1 MRVRFIAVYCLF
13 FLNVL
18 FGQENLSLIKK
29 EQLKFEHL
37 GVSDGLMHNSIVT
50 ILQDKK
56 GYMWF
61 GTSNGLYRYDGYN
74 FVYYS
79 NSPDDDFSL
88 LSNEVNV
95 LFEDSKGVIWVGTKF
110 GLCYYN
116 REEDLFISS
125 LSIGSIE
132 ADKRKIIDPVRCIE
146 EDKFGALWI
155 GTRFGVYHINK
166 NLDTSF
172 NMRLINSGIAENTLS
187 HNNINSIEEDDMGR
201 LWLGTNVGLN
211 LLRRE
216 KDSSFSFKR
225 FLNKPGNKNSLSN
238 NYVSKILKGTNG
250 KLFIGTKKGLTVLE
264 KDTLRGT
271 ENFKTYTYNKKN
283 KNSIGNN
290 NINTLTED
298 HRGNIWIGFRNKGL
312 NKFNPANGKFNH
324 CQNYTSQE
332 SKLRSNSITDL
343 FVDNSG
349 VLWVAA
355 QRGWLSKL
363 NIDRKKIAHYKY
375 NKPNFKGLSSNLI
388 NSIYEDS
395 KNNIWIGTLDNGLNR
410 LTFSDGSPEFIK
422 YKHDKNNKNSL
433 IDNSV
438 FAICEDNFGNYWISS
453 QTDGISHVKME
464 NDPKSN
470 KIQSVFY
477 NNKPSIKNF
486 PSNKIAVLT
495 KDNKG
500 DIWSGSYDKGGL
512 IKFTPT
518 RFGEKKL
525 TFLQYQHNP
534 GNENSLTSS
543 SISCIYEDS
552 EGVLW
557 VGTNGGGLN
566 KILRDE
572 FNNPEKFIRIVNEK
586 NNSKSLSSNYVF
598 SIHEDK
604 KGNIWVGTF
613 GGGLNKISKIEKN
626 NLFPEIARYFKE
638 DGVTAN
644 EIYGILEDEEDNLWI
659 SSNNGISV
667 FNTKKETFEP
677 LSLSDGIQSE
687 IFRKHA
693 YFKDSKGLM
702 YFGGINGINVLDP
715 SEMVNN
721 SSLPRI
727 EIVDFKIFN
736 ESVKVG
742 EEVLGSVILKKSIE
756 ETSEIVLESKHNT
769 FSFDFSGLHY
779 VSPKDNQYKY
789 KLEGFDKEWVL
800 TNSTRRFAGYSNLES
815 GTYKFR
821 VKVSNND
828 NLWNE
833 ISKDIV
839 ITVLPPFWKTWW
851 AYIIYALLIVFL
863 MWLFRKYVLINQE
876 YQGKIK
882 IEKIE
887 QEKIKEVNKIKLEFF
902 TNVSHEFKTP
912 LTLILGPL
920 QRLIASEETSAK
932 VRDSLLLMER
942 NANQLFRLVN
952 QIMEFRKVENKK
964 LKLQTSKGD
973 LINFCRDEV
982 FSFKMLADKNKLD
995 LSFECSEYSIEG
1007 YFDWDKIEKILNNL
1021 ISNAINYTDEGGTIK
1036 VSLSILGDEK
1046 RKQIEDSK
1054 IESRFVRIIVEDTGI
1069 GIPRNQLSLIFER
1082 FHQIK
1087 SYSKEGVKGSG
1098 IGLALTKSLIE
1109 LHKGVITVESEKNK
1123 GSRFIVDLPLLTNL
1137 KSHSQPVIGADRII
1151 NADKPIEDTL
1161 DTIKKEEKVLI
1172 GHEDDKPKLLLVE
1185 DNADMLEFIS
1195 KELESRY
1202 KIYKAADG
1210 VKGLKKALKVIPD
1223 LIISD
1228 VMMPNMDGIEFCKHI
1243 KSDELTDHIPLILLT
1258 AKGTTEHLIEGLEV
1272 GADSY
1277 ISKPFDMR
1285 HLEVRIKKLMDQRTA
1300 LKEKFTKG
1308 SVKLDSQKVG
1318 INNTEKLFLEKVE
1331 KILEENLTN
1340 SEFKVD
1346 DLGNQL
1352 GYSRM
1357 QLYRKL
1363 KSIRGLSANEF
1374 IREYRIKKAAVYL
1387 RETDMK
1393 IFEVLYEI
1401 GISNHSYFTKCFKQ
1415 YFNKSPKEYIEEYRG
1430 K

>member
-1 MRVRFIAVYCLF
+1 MRVRFIAVYFLF
-13 FLNVL
+13 FVNVL
-18 FGQENLSLIKK
+18 FCQENFSLVQK

-74 FVYYS
+74 FVYYC
-79 NSPDDDFSL
+79 NSPDDNFSL
-88 LSNEVNV
+88 LSNKVNV
-95 LFEDSKGVIWVGTKF
+95 LFEDSKGIIWVGTKF
-110 GLCYYN
+110 GLCHYN
-116 REEDLFISS
+116 REEDLFITGLITSNNGAEERQ
-125 LSIGSIE
+125 IT
-132 ADKRKIIDPVRCIE
+132 DPVRCIE
-146 EDKFGALWI
+146 EDKNGALWV
-155 GTRFGVYHINK
+155 GTRYGVYHIFK
-166 NLDTSF
+166 HSETSY
-172 NMRLINSGIAENTLS
+172 NVRLINSGSSESTLS
-187 HNNINSIEEDDMGR
+187 HNSINSIEEDDMGR
-201 LWLGTNVGLN
+201 LWLGTNTGLN
-211 LLRRE
+211 LLQRGE
-216 KDSSFSFKR
+216 DSSFSFKR
-225 FLNKPGNKNSLSN
+225 FVNEPGNKNSLSN
-238 NYVSKILKGTNG
+238 NYVSKILKGSNG
-250 KLFIGTKKGLTVLE
+250 ALWIGTKKGLTVLE
-264 KDTLRGT
+264 KDTVKGT
-271 ENFKTYTYNKKN
+271 ENFKTYTYDKLN

-290 NINTLTED
+290 NITSLIED
-298 HRGNIWIGFRNKGL
+298 YLGNLWIGFREKGL
-312 NKFNPANGKFNH
+312 NKFNSTNGNFNR

-332 SKLRSNSITDL
+332 SKLKSNSITDL

-395 KNNIWIGTLDNGLNR
+395 KNNIWVGTFDNGLNR
-410 LTFSDGSPEFIK
+410 LTFNDGNPEFIK
-422 YKHDKNNKNSL
+422 YKHERNNKNSL

-453 QTDGISHVKME
+453 QTDGINHVKMGSDLKTNE
-464 NDPKSN
+464 
-470 KIQSVFY
+470 IQSVVY

-495 KDNKG
+495 KDKKG

-518 RFGEKKL
+518 RFGEKKP
-525 TFLQYQHNP
+525 TFLQYQYDP
-534 GNENSLTSS
+534 SNENSLTSS

-552 EGVLW
+552 KGVLW

-566 KILRDE
+566 KILRDQ

-613 GGGLNKISKIEKN
+613 GGGLNKISKIEKD
-626 NLFPEIARYFKE
+626 NLFPEIVRYSKE
-638 DGVTAN
+638 DGLSTN
-644 EIYGILEDEEDNLWI
+644 EIYGILEDNEDHLWI
-659 SSNNGISV
+659 STNNGISV
-667 FNTKKETFEP
+667 FNMKDETFES
-677 LSLSDGIQSE
+677 LNLSDGIQSE
-687 IFRKHA
+687 NFRKYA

-742 EEVLGSVILKKSIE
+742 QEVLGSVILEKSIE
-756 ETSEIVLESKHNT
+756 ETSEIVLQSKHNT

-789 KLEGFDKEWVL
+789 KLEGFDKDWVL
-800 TNSTRRFAGYSNLES
+800 TNSGRRFAGYSNLEPD
-815 GTYKFR
+815 TYKFR

-839 ITVLPPFWKTWW
+839 IKVLPPFWKTWW
-851 AYIIYALLIVFL
+851 AYFIYTILIIIL
-863 MWLFRKYVLINQE
+863 MWLFRKYVLINEE
-876 YQGKIK
+876 YQSKIK

-920 QRLIASEETSAK
+920 QRLISSEDTSAK
-932 VRDSLLLMER
+932 VKDSLLLMER

-973 LINFCRDEV
+973 LINFCREEV
-982 FSFKMLADKNKLD
+982 FSFKMLADKNKID
-995 LSFECSEYSIEG
+995 LFFECSEYSIEG
-1007 YFDWDKIEKILNNL
+1007 FFDWDKIEKILNNL
-1021 ISNAINYTDEGGTIK
+1021 ISNSINYTNEGGTIK
-1036 VSLSILGDEK
+1036 VSLSIPVNEK
-1046 RKQIEDSK
+1046 RKQIEESK
-1054 IESRFVRIIVEDTGI
+1054 EEYRFVRIVVEDTGI
-1069 GIPRNQLSLIFER
+1069 GIPQNQLALIFER
-1082 FHQIK
+1082 FHQVK
-1087 SYSKEGVKGSG
+1087 SYSKAGVKGSG

-1109 LHKGVITVESEKNK
+1109 LHKGFISVESEKNK
-1123 GSRFIVDLPLLTNL
+1123 GSRFIVDLPLLTDL
-1137 KSHSQPVIGADRII
+1137 KSYSQPVIGVDKII
-1151 NADKPIEDTL
+1151 NVGKPIESTL
-1161 DTIKKEEKVLI
+1161 EVIEEDEKAVME
-1172 GHEDDKPKLLLVE
+1172 HEDSKPKLLLVE
-1185 DNADMLEFIS
+1185 DNPDMLEFIS
-1195 KELESRY
+1195 KALEDRY
-1202 KIYKAADG
+1202 LIYKASDG

-1243 KSDELTDHIPLILLT
+1243 KSDEITDHIPVILLT
-1258 AKGTTEHLIEGLEV
+1258 ARGSTDHVIQGLEV

-1285 HLEVRIKKLMDQRTA
+1285 HLEVRIQKLMAQRNA

-1318 INNTEKLFLEKVE
+1318 INKTEKLFLEKVE
-1331 KILEENLTN
+1331 KILEENITN
-1340 SEFKVD
+1340 SEFKVE
-1346 DLGNQL
+1346 DLGNEL

-1393 IFEVLYEI
+1393 IFEILYEI

-1415 YFNKSPKEYIEEYRG
+1415 YFNKSPREFIEEYRG